1 WRLDREGAARFA
13 PRTGPGTQLAGCRTR
28 TGFTG
33 RTRSFAETLGSRL
46 KKKDP
51 HRGSFQNKRFQ
62 LSLDQAEAKWQLQE
76 PVLIAWVP
84 LKKLLTLS
92 PTDSCSARAGTLYIK
107 SQKMPYICAQ

>member
-1 WRLDREGAARFA
+1 
-13 PRTGPGTQLAGCRTR
+13 RTGPGTQLAGCRTR

-33 RTRSFAETLGSRL
+33 RTRSFAETLAARPALPAQKKRPSRG
-46 KKKDP
+46 P
-51 HRGSFQNKRFQ
+51 FQNA
-62 LSLDQAEAKWQLQE
+62 LSSDLFSFADAKWQLQE

-107 SQKMPYICAQ
+107 SQKMPYI